1 VIALRDLLRLLA
13 GLAAFGSALI
23 HLAIA
28 PEHMTEA
35 AYIGWLF
42 LAGGGALL
50 LVALAALTDDTVTR
64 TREYMAVWH
73 LGALVCAG
81 MVVGLVAS
89 RTTGLPGG
97 YREGWDEPEAW
108 ASLVLELLFLAVYV
122 ARRRMARGNRRE
134 GVRSDAEPAAEV
146 QALGDQHHA
155 AAGGGSG
162 AVA

>member
-1 VIALRDLLRLLA
+1 MTARDLLRLVA
-13 GLAAFGSALI
+13 FLAAFGSALI
-23 HLAIA
+23 HLVIA
-28 PEHMTEA
+28 PEHYAEEP
-35 AYIGWLF
+35 YIGVLF
-42 LAGGGALL
+42 VVGGGVLL

-64 TREYMAVWH
+64 TREYLAAWH

-81 MVVGLVAS
+81 MVVALLLS

-97 YREGWDEPEAW
+97 YREGWDEPEAVV
-108 ASLVLELLFLAVYV
+108 SLALELLFLGVYV